1 LIGCV
6 QFILPALILFN
17 ITATEHCIKAQAM
30 FTADVA
36 RAEK

>member
-17 ITATEHCIKAQAM
+17 ITATEHCAKAYVT
-30 FTADVA
+30 FTAGAA